1 VADLDPIF
9 FIPNSGSKLSPYKIL
24 IKEFN
29 YFNHQ
34 KAKKWFLSFKNMI
47 LVVHPGS
54 GLLIFSHPGSM
65 VQGSKRHTIP
75 DPDPQLWF

>member
-24 IKEFN
+24 IKEFK
-29 YFNHQ
+29 YFNPQ

-54 GLLIFSHPGSM
+54 RIRIVDFLPSRIHGPG
-65 VQGSKRHTIP
+65 VKKAHNP
-75 DPDPQLWF
+75 